1 MKPYSLFLLC
11 FFIVSAISAQT
22 VSDVNTE
29 NIEDAPIHVV
39 VDKAP
44 EFPGGYT
51 ALAQFIG
58 ENMQYPLEAENNGE
72 QGRSIVQFVVNTDG
86 SISQERIVRSSGSE
100 RLDAE
105 ALRITRA
112 VPQWIPAQIADAN
125 VRSYYTLPIKF
136 TLDTT
141 IYVQANT
148 PAQFPGG
155 EEMLQAYIR
164 TYLSKLMAGGK
175 AIAQFVV
182 NTNGTISYERIIRAS
197 DYPPLDNQILHML
210 KSMPA
215 WEPAKINGK
224 NVRTWYTLPISY
236 EKEDYQ
242 DIIASFNQLQKHKP
256 FQTIFG
262 INNIEELAEKNSFDL
277 SEGYGELLYEF
288 MKNYAS
294 IKIGQSMDSVI
305 TAMMSSSYG
314 FSLDDNAVF
323 MVVEKMPEF
332 PGGQQALFNY
342 LIEHVKYPKDVQE
355 QAIEGRVICQFIVE
369 KDGSIGNITVVR
381 TSGNESLDNEVIRVI
396 QSMPKWKPGLQR
408 GKPIRVKYTIPI
420 NFHLV
425 EDEAYE
431 EYQKRKEIEQEKEE
445 MINKHNNHR
454 TDIHTLK
461 RSPF

>member
-1 MKPYSLFLLC
+1 
-11 FFIVSAISAQT
+11 
-22 VSDVNTE
+22 
-29 NIEDAPIHVV
+29 
-39 VDKAP
+39 
-44 EFPGGYT
+44 
-51 ALAQFIG
+51 
-58 ENMQYPLEAENNGE
+58 
-72 QGRSIVQFVVNTDG
+72 
-86 SISQERIVRSSGSE
+86 
-100 RLDAE
+100 
-105 ALRITRA
+105 
-112 VPQWIPAQIADAN
+112 
-125 VRSYYTLPIKF
+125 
-136 TLDTT
+136 
-141 IYVQANT
+141 
-148 PAQFPGG
+148 
-155 EEMLQAYIR
+155 
-164 TYLSKLMAGGK
+164 
-175 AIAQFVV
+175 
-182 NTNGTISYERIIRAS
+182 
-197 DYPPLDNQILHML
+197 ML

-342 LIEHVKYPKDVQE
+342 LSEHVKYPKDAQE

-381 TSGNESLDNEVIRVI
+381 TSGNESLDNEAIRVI

-408 GKPIRVKYTIPI
+408 GKPVRVKYTLPI
-420 NFHLV
+420 NFRLV
-425 EDEAYE
+425 KDEAYE

-445 MINKHNNHR
+445 MMNKRNNHR

-461 RSPF
+461 RSSF